1 MSASQGGIV
10 KPTKVPPRVSSKP
23 GGGSGPA
30 GGEVK
35 MGKTPKPIA
44 GNKQKNF

>member
-10 KPTKVPPRVSSKP
+10 KPVKYPPRTSGKP

-30 GGEVK
+30 GGSIAT
-35 MGKTPKPIA
+35 GKTPKPIA